1 MAIPFNRS
9 DISWKLYSNEV
20 RPSDG
25 TNEISIIVGDG
36 SSNRV
41 RVGDGAFTIPVGPSS
56 ERPPVAQQGMIRYN
70 SDLDYLEFYDSA
82 SQSWNVLGQKGPSI
96 TGVSPTILPENIE
109 TSFTLTGT
117 NFSRSGVTVVLVAS
131 DSSVEYSVDLVSVV
145 SEQSAVFT
153 IAADNPVMSNLN
165 KSPFAVKLTNIDIN
179 LSATLSSAITGNFGP
194 FFISP
199 PDPSPSYIGFYGVQD
214 PCASFIIQGDDIDEH
229 YPLTFTQTSG
239 LNAGFDTV
247 TQISDTSSVFSVS
260 TRTSATSGDYT
271 LPLQITDASGAQT
284 GITNYKLRLSN
295 PDVLGISPTTI
306 FANTPTDIELFG
318 EFFVRDTSGVFYD
331 PCGVAIISS
340 GDPSYVSSNYVFL
353 KGVSGEEGVY
363 DLSLNNGSVVVSGNG
378 NQLTVSLINTFTI
391 AQYTNSGPYSI
402 TYLDTVSGAGN
413 TLPSISPTGSTLLT
427 FDICAN
433 SPTSVSNY
441 FLTFDYPTNIEY
453 LLVGGGGG
461 GGGGDAGNCMGG
473 GGAGAVVAGSFVPNA
488 GVTDFIQVGGGGLG
502 YRYSTNSK
510 PSDGSPT
517 IVAGIV
523 AIGGGRGSAGISSGD
538 VEVNAPNGP
547 WIGGSGGGGS
557 GAPTS
562 GAYQLQGA
570 PSTLNLYGN
579 KGGDGGNT
587 GNAEGYKGGGGG
599 GAGAVG
605 QSIGD
610 PATNNLCNGG
620 DGIQSAISGTNI
632 YYGGGGGG
640 GGIWGG
646 WAQVLND
653 STGGLGGG
661 GSGGGNSTTSG
672 TQRSGTAG
680 TDGLGGGGGA
690 DGYQVPDQPGLQLHN
705 RGGAGRIMLR
715 FPSVYKTLSLNDL
728 SIPGQSYPHGV
739 TKYYVTSSNA
749 SSSSPVLDGYTVFM
763 FKTATNDDSHTF
775 SITPNGTFDVSAIV
789 VGAGGGG
796 GGQVGGG
803 GGAGSVEFA
812 SGTLTQGNTYSVI
825 IGAGGA
831 GGNKSNRGAN
841 GQNSQIDLDSQQ
853 IIGSGG
859 GGGGAQNGDLPS
871 SGGSGGGG
879 ADGDDGAFAGSGS
892 NVNAGGQSFG
902 GNGEGGGGGG
912 GSASAG
918 FDGDKGL
925 ERGGN
930 GGQGIVLNILGFD
943 RPYYVA
949 AGGGGGGE
957 LERGFGGTSDGIVLG
972 GYGGSD
978 NGLGAEPYPG
988 NGSGGGGGS
997 RNSSGYTGA
1006 RGSSGVAFIR
1016 IPTFS

>member
-25 TNEISIIVGDG
+25 NNDISIIVGDG

-41 RVGDGAFTIPVGPSS
+41 KIADGAFIVPVGPSS
-56 ERPPVAQQGMIRYN
+56 ERPPVAEQGMIRYN

-82 SQSWNVLGQKGPSI
+82 SQTWNLLGQKGPSI
-96 TGVSPTILPENIE
+96 TDVSPNILFENIE
-109 TSFTLTGT
+109 TTFTLTGS
-117 NFSRSGVTVVLVAS
+117 NFSRSSVTIVLVAS
-131 DSSVEYSVDLVSVV
+131 DSSVEYNVDLVTVDSA
-145 SEQSAVFT
+145 QSLSFT
-153 IAADNPVMSNLN
+153 VAANNPIMSNLD
-165 KSPFAVKLTNIDIN
+165 KAPFGVKLTNDDIN
-179 LSATLSSAITGNFGP
+179 LSDTLPNAIAANFGP

-199 PDPSPSYIGFYGVQD
+199 PDPSPAYIGFYGVQD
-214 PCASFIIQGDDIDEH
+214 PCASFIMQGGDIDDH
-229 YPLTFTQTSG
+229 YPLTFAQTSG
-239 LNAGFDTV
+239 LNAGFDTI
-247 TQISDTSSVFSVS
+247 TSISDTSSVFSVS
-260 TRTSATSGDYT
+260 TRTSATSGDYI
-271 LPLQITDASGAQT
+271 LPLQITDASGAKT
-284 GITNYKLRLSN
+284 GITNYRLRLSN
-295 PDVLGISPTTI
+295 PDVIGITPATI
-306 FANTPTDIELFG
+306 FASTPTDVEIFG
-318 EFFVRDTSGVFYD
+318 EFFVKDTSGVFYD
-331 PCGVAIISS
+331 PSGLAMISS

-353 KGVSGEEGVY
+353 KGVSGEEGTY

-378 NQLTVSLINTFTI
+378 NQLTVGLLNTFTI
-391 AQYTNSGPYSI
+391 TEYTNSGTYTIS
-402 TYLDTVSGAGN
+402 YLDTLSGVGN
-413 TLPSISPTGSTLLT
+413 TLQSISPTGSTLLT

-433 SPTSVSNY
+433 TPTSLSNY
-441 FLTFDYPTNIEY
+441 FLTFDYPTNVEY

-461 GGGGDAGNCMGG
+461 GGGGDGGNGMGG
-473 GGAGAVVAGSFVPNA
+473 GGAGAVVSGNYIPNA

-510 PSDGSPT
+510 PTDGSPT
-517 IVAGIV
+517 IVSGLV
-523 AIGGGRGSAGISSGD
+523 AIGGGRGSASISSSD

-547 WIGGSGGGGS
+547 RIGGSGGGGS
-557 GAPTS
+557 GSASS

-570 PSTLNLYGN
+570 PSTLTLYGS

-587 GNAEGYKGGGGG
+587 DNAGGYKGGGGG
-599 GAGAVG
+599 GAGGSG

-610 PATNNLCNGG
+610 TLRNNLCNGG
-620 DGIQSAISGTNI
+620 DGIQNAISGTNV

-646 WAQVLND
+646 WAEVLND

-661 GSGGGNSTTSG
+661 GNGGGNGTTVGSS
-672 TQRSGTAG
+672 RPGTAG

-690 DGYQVPDQPGLQLHN
+690 DAYQVADQPGLQLHN
-705 RGGAGRIMLR
+705 RGGAGRILLR
-715 FPSVYKTLSLNDL
+715 FPSIYKTLSLNDL

-763 FKTATNDDSHTF
+763 FKTARNDDSHAF
-775 SITPNGTFDVSAIV
+775 SITPNGSFDVSAIV

-796 GGQVGGG
+796 GGQNGGG

-812 SGTLTQGNTYSVI
+812 SGTLTQGNAYSVI
-825 IGAGGA
+825 IGAGGIP
-831 GGNKSNRGAN
+831 GNKSGGGSN
-841 GQNSQIDLDSQQ
+841 GQNSQVDLDNQQ

-859 GGGGAQNGDLPS
+859 GGGGSLSGDLPS

-879 ADGDDGAFAGSGS
+879 ADGRDGAFAGSGS

-912 GSASAG
+912 GAASPG
-918 FDGDKGL
+918 FDGSKDD

-930 GGQGIVLNILGFD
+930 GGRGLVLNILGTD

-949 AGGGGGGE
+949 AGGGGGGN
-957 LERGFGGTSDGIVLG
+957 LERGTGGTSDGIVIG

-978 NGLGAEPYPG
+978 NGFGAEPYPG

-997 RNSSGYTGA
+997 KNSSGYTGG